1 MQERIPEVW
10 LSPALSLYC
19 IYATYSLL
27 SWLKNID
34 FNCFSS
40 ATTKTKTLHVTTKQ
54 TIVAHFFS
62 FYGVMDL
69 FSFTSFIISN
79 ETLITNTVLW
89 KTICPFPDFFISLFL
104 YAHLLHFIF
113 QKIKK
118 KAKITWV
125 TKLVITFLYIPGPV
139 WKSNSPLVKLLNV
152 IRDSFC
158 KAEFSYT
165 KRTRALLLLYMFNQ
179 EITKIE
185 VIWQSETNEK
195 IS

>member
-1 MQERIPEVW
+1 M
-10 LSPALSLYC
+10 
-19 IYATYSLL
+19 
-27 SWLKNID
+27 
-34 FNCFSS
+34 
-40 ATTKTKTLHVTTKQ
+40 
-54 TIVAHFFS
+54 
-62 FYGVMDL
+62 
-69 FSFTSFIISN
+69 
-79 ETLITNTVLW
+79 
-89 KTICPFPDFFISLFL
+89 
-104 YAHLLHFIF
+104 
-113 QKIKK
+113 
-118 KAKITWV
+118 
-125 TKLVITFLYIPGPV
+125 

>member
-19 IYATYSLL
+19 FYAACSLL
-27 SWLKNID
+27 PWLKNIY

-40 ATTKTKTLHVTTKQ
+40 ATTKTKTLHVTAKQ
-54 TIVAHFFS
+54 TIVTHFFR

-69 FSFTSFIISN
+69 FSLTHLSYLMKHWLQIQCCEKLFVLFLISFIS
-79 ETLITNTVLW
+79 
-89 KTICPFPDFFISLFL
+89 FFI
-104 YAHLLHFIF
+104 YGHLLHFIF
-113 QKIKK
+113 QIIKK

-125 TKLVITFLYIPGPV
+125 TKLAITFLYIPGPV
-139 WKSNSPLVKLLNV
+139 CKSNSPLVKLLNV
-152 IRDSFC
+152 INDSFY

-165 KRTRALLLLYMFNQ
+165 KCTRALLLLYMFNQ